1 MPPSSD
7 IPAGGSCAWRM
18 ASSPPAPV
26 PSNRNR
32 RNREPRHGGPGIMI
46 RLPFTSVARLPPFA
60 GDAVGWIAPW
70 LVALMVYIAGLAG
83 IGLILIDETLR
94 ASENL
99 LADRLTIQVPA
110 DASAARI
117 ETILAVLRQS
127 SGIRSVHLL
136 TPSETGRLL
145 EAWLGSPVPL
155 PVPRLIDVG
164 LDPTAAIDIA
174 KLGTQLGAVV
184 SEIRID
190 DYRPVVGGLRAR
202 AWPVQALLGAVIGGA
217 LLLVAA
223 SAAFATGAALA
234 ARRSEIELLHL
245 VGAHDRQIA
254 HPYAAR
260 SLVHALIGGG
270 TATAALLAT
279 VAALGG
285 TSQLICPAAPAEGI
299 GLGDWRLWAVL
310 AVTAMAAGILATAS
324 ARATTRRRL

>member
-1 MPPSSD
+1 
-7 IPAGGSCAWRM
+7 
-18 ASSPPAPV
+18 
-26 PSNRNR
+26 
-32 RNREPRHGGPGIMI
+32 
-46 RLPFTSVARLPPFA
+46 
-60 GDAVGWIAPW
+60 
-70 LVALMVYIAGLAG
+70 MVYIAGLAG

-99 LADRLTIQVPA
+99 LAGRLTIQLPA

-117 ETILAVLRQS
+117 ETILAVLRQT

-145 EAWLGSPVPL
+145 EAWLGSPVSVEEL

-164 LDPTAAIDIA
+164 LDPTASIDMA

-245 VGAHDRQIA
+245 VGADDRQIA
-254 HPYAAR
+254 KPYAAR

-270 TATAALLAT
+270 IATAASSRPSRRLGGTGQLIRLPLRRGDRSRRL
-279 VAALGG
+279 AALGRTRG
-285 TSQLICPAAPAEGI
+285 DCRGRGHPCRGERAGDDASAPRAPA
-299 GLGDWRLWAVL
+299 V
-310 AVTAMAAGILATAS
+310 AGTCVGWPPCFAERPGWPAFC
-324 ARATTRRRL
+324 